1 MADPEQTDLI
11 DYLAGG
17 AAQGVPL
24 SPAFRSNQRGEL
36 ACVHFEH
43 TRQSAPNEGRA
54 VSTKPATTAAPMS
67 SHRLL
72 VCLIVLGWSE
82 RELVRRTG
90 RLQTTARRWTGGQ
103 VPVLTD
109 VAAWVEALAA
119 LVHSTDPG
127 RDGPKSQAAT
137 R

>member
-24 SPAFRSNQRGEL
+24 SPAFRSDQRGKL

-43 TRQSAPNEGRA
+43 MKQSAPNEGRA
-54 VSTKPATTAAPMS
+54 VSMEPAAAAASMS

-72 VCLIVLGWSE
+72 VCLAVLGWSE
-82 RELVRRTG
+82 RELARRTG
-90 RLQTTARRWTGGQ
+90 HLQTTVRRWTDGQ
-103 VPVLTD
+103 TPVLAD
-109 VAAWVEALAA
+109 VAAWVEVLAA
-119 LVHSTDPG
+119 FHQAHPAPRAG
-127 RDGPKSQAAT
+127 RGLPE
-137 R
+137 

>member
-1 MADPEQTDLI
+1 MGDPQQTDLI

-24 SPAFRSNQRGEL
+24 SPAFRSNQRGKL

-43 TRQSAPNEGRA
+43 TRQSALNEGRA
-54 VSTKPATTAAPMS
+54 ASMEPATAAAPMS

-82 RELVRRTG
+82 RELARRTE
-90 RLQTTARRWTGGQ
+90 RLQTTVRRWTTGRS
-103 VPVLTD
+103 PVQAD
-109 VAAWVEALAA
+109 VAAWVEMLAA
-119 LVHSTDPG
+119 FHKAHPA
-127 RDGPKSQAAT
+127 PQARLDEAG
-137 R
+137 